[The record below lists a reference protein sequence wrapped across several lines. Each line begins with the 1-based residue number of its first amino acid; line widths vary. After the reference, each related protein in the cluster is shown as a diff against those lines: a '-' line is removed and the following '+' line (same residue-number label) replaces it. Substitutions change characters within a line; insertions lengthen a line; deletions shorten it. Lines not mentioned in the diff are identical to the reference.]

1 MPVVPGGPQI
11 QAILQDNTLQRVFQD
26 ALFPELFFR
35 KEAQAEK
42 FAGKIGETLT
52 RTRTGL
58 LAVNLVPL
66 VPGNDPGVNTYG
78 VEQWT
83 VNPNQYG
90 NSVDTSMPADRAA
103 LASKVLEDTKKV
115 GLNAGE
121 TLNRLTR
128 NALYRAYTAGN
139 TNATIIQAIGAVAVH
154 VASINGFTDS
164 IVNGVVTAVS
174 AAAPVVVTFV
184 GGEPANTVVAAT
196 PDNPAAAFG
205 PGWLTL
211 GAALTVGIAARSAV
225 TSGDAIQIYRVG
237 GGVSVDAIGAA
248 DILTLQDF
256 TNVNAILQQNNVPM
270 HADGAYHAHLG
281 PVGQAQVYNDNQW
294 QRLHDSLPDH
304 IEYRDFYMGRKVGMD
319 YIKNTVVPTN
329 VNSGALVATG
339 AGGAFNSNEIGADVI
354 NDGGV
359 LIGRTIVTGYE
370 VLTEDYIPETDYIS
384 EAGVTGKVGSA
395 TVSNGAAII
404 ENERI
409 RLTIRAPLD
418 RLQQVIAQTWSWSGD
433 FGVPSDITT
442 GGAARRKRAVI
453 MEHAIG

>member
-11 QAILQDNTLQRVFQD
+11 QAILQDNTLQRVFKD
-26 ALFPELFFR
+26 ALFPELLFR
-35 KEAQAEK
+35 KEAMAEV
-42 FAGKIGETLT
+42 FAGQIGETLT

-66 VPGNDPGVNTYG
+66 VPGTDPVQNTYG

-83 VNPNQYG
+83 VNPSQYA
-90 NSVDTSMPADRAA
+90 NSLNTSMPANRAA
-103 LASKVLEDTKKV
+103 LASKVLEDTKKI

-139 TNATIIQAIGAVAVH
+139 TNATVIQAIGAVAVH
-154 VASINGFTDS
+154 VASLNGFTDS
-164 IVNGVVTAVS
+164 LVLGVITPIS
-174 AAAPVVVTFV
+174 AAAPVGLTFV
-184 GGEPANTVVAAT
+184 GGEPINTAVAAT
-196 PDNPAAAFG
+196 PDDPNAPFG

-225 TSGDAIQIYRVG
+225 VADDAVQIYRVG
-237 GGVSVDAIGAA
+237 GGASVDALGAA

-256 TNVNAILQQNNVPM
+256 TNVNAILQQNNVPF

-304 IEYRDFYMGRKVGMD
+304 IEYREFYMGRKVGID
-319 YIKNTVVPTN
+319 YIKNTVVPTST
-329 VNSGALVATG
+329 NSGALVATG

-354 NDGGV
+354 NDNGV
-359 LIGRTIVTGYE
+359 LIGRTIVTGLE
-370 VLTEDYIPETDYIS
+370 VLTEDYIPETEYIS
-384 EAGVTGKVGSA
+384 EAGVTGKVGNA
-395 TVSNGAAII
+395 TVSNGNAII

-418 RLQQVIAQTWSWSGD
+418 LLQQVIAQTWSWSGD
-433 FGVPSDITT
+433 FGVPSDVTT
-442 GGAARRKRAVI
+442 GGAARRKRAVVI
-453 MEHAIG
+453 EHAIG